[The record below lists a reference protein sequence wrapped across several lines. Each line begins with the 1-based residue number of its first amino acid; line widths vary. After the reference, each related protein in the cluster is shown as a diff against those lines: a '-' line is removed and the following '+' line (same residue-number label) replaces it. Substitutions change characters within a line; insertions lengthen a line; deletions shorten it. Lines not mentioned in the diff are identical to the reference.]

1 MSEVELHTG
10 ILKEVNTRGLTVE
23 EWIKRWVDNYLYN
36 NDEDYYSRHRNDPD
50 FDYKN
55 AFYDLTWHNPYIIV
69 GDKVFKIYDK
79 NHESDFLCHINKT
92 SDGNYAYVAQFYNG
106 GTCLTEVLENELESI
121 EK

>member
-10 ILKEVNTRGLTVE
+10 LLKEVNTRGLTVE
-23 EWIKRWVDNYLYN
+23 EWIKRWVDNYLDN
-36 NDEDYYSRHRNDPD
+36 NDEDYYSRHRNNPD

-106 GTCLTEVLENELESI
+106 GTCLTEVLENELKNI